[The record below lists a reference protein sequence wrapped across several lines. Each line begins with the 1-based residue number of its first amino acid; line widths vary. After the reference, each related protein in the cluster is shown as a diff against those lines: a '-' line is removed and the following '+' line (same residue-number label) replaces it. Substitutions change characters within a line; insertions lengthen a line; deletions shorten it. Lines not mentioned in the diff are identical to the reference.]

1 MRNKICQALASQA
14 ILRGF
19 EGRKRYGNRNRCKKA
34 KKKKKKGGVEIERGG
49 EAGWVIWTNFIAL

>member
-34 KKKKKKGGVEIERGG
+34 KKKKKKGRSGDRERWRSGLG
-49 EAGWVIWTNFIAL
+49 HLD